1 MKRTDFQFF
10 VTRQITNETDRGIT
24 YTLELKTGSGHK
36 LTFKGDSKDLF
47 EGYPVGTAVGVKLYN
62 SQTTFAK
69 AKADVQQ
76 HTDILEDRIEQA
88 GETMKEE
95 DEPEEEEEEEETSEE
110 E

>member
-10 VTRQITNETDRGIT
+10 VTKQTTNETDRGIT

-69 AKADVQQ
+69 AK
-76 HTDILEDRIEQA
+76 E
-88 GETMKEE
+88 GEPMKEE

>member
-47 EGYPVGTAVGVKLYN
+47 EGFPIGLAVGVKLFN
-62 SQTTFAK
+62 PQTT
-69 AKADVQQ
+69 
-76 HTDILEDRIEQA
+76 L
-88 GETMKEE
+88 GELKGSENVSEE
-95 DEPEEEEEEEETSEE
+95 EPEEGEPTEEEEPTIE
-110 E
+110 

>member
-10 VTRQITNETDRGIT
+10 VTAHKTTETDKGNT
-24 YTLELKTGSGHK
+24 YTLELKTGSRHK

-62 SQTTFAK
+62 PQTTLAK
-69 AKADVQQ
+69 VKADVQQ

-88 GETMKEE
+88 SETMKEE
-95 DEPEEEEEEEETSEE
+95 DEPEEEEKEEETSEE